1 MSTLTM
7 QQVKAYWRI
16 IEDFPTKDGEYVV
29 CFQKDNGDF
38 GWPEIWEYT
47 ARNGWNAVFGEE
59 HSQPSHW
66 CELPMPR

>member
-16 IEDFPTKDGEYVV
+16 LEDFPTKDGEYVV
-29 CFQKDNGDF
+29 CFLKDNGDY
-38 GWPEIWEYT
+38 GWPEIWEFSS
-47 ARNGWNAVFGEE
+47 REGWNPVFGEGNV
-59 HSQPSHW
+59 QPSHW